1 MNLQTF
7 LGSSVERL
15 SVHYPAQEAKAIAVR
30 LLKETLQGY
39 KGYEHLVEP
48 ERELDTFSAIGAV
61 DGGAESFLVRCVER
75 SVMQRSFLQ
84 VVWSVLP

>member
-7 LGSSVERL
+7 LGSMVERL
-15 SVHYPAQEAKAIAVR
+15 SVHYPVQEAKAIAVR

-48 ERELDTFSAIGAV
+48 DRELDSFCDAEGLSSGAIFSLSLSAASAV
-61 DGGAESFLVRCVER
+61 G
-75 SVMQRSFLQ
+75 
-84 VVWSVLP
+84 